1 MAARGG
7 GTGLERAGFP
17 PRPVHLKLVVV
28 AGARSVPERSGCDGE
43 TGADDFRRLRAV
55 CHRCGRGPSASRQPL
70 RDAPHHGRPQKNP
83 VARRAIPVTLAA

>member
-43 TGADDFRRLRAV
+43 TGADDFRRRA
-55 CHRCGRGPSASRQPL
+55 RLATAADGDR
-70 RDAPHHGRPQKNP
+70 
-83 VARRAIPVTLAA
+83 ARAANHFGDRKSVV